1 MADVNTENLLDF
13 SSKKKKKKGKVVVPE
28 VSAPEPGDAPAAAT
42 ATAAVTPAAE
52 QKPVEQP
59 PTDLPEFAKKKKKK
73 AVTIED
79 GDRNSAAA
87 ASRPSGESATPAQ
100 PAAAAASAVNELADK
115 LDDKLGFS
123 QKKKKKP
130 KAFVEEEH
138 KAAAPTIAMT
148 PDSAAPAETAPTAT
162 DGSAGADAQLPSGET
177 LNYTYEYLLT
187 RVFALLRDK
196 NPELMSD
203 QKRRLVMVPPCMAR
217 VGSKKTQFT
226 NFNTI
231 CRSLSRDPAH
241 LSAYLFAELGTT
253 GSLDANGALLIRGK
267 YQSKHMEPVLRNY
280 CRTYVLCSTCQSP
293 ETSLCK
299 ESRLLFLQCQR
310 CGSRVTRK
318 NVTSGFQAVVGKRS
332 AVRAKAQ

>member
-1 MADVNTENLLDF
+1 MADVNTDNLLDF
-13 SSKKKKKKGKVVVPE
+13 SSKKKKKKGKIVVPE
-28 VSAPEPGDAPAAAT
+28 VSAPEPGDAPA
-42 ATAAVTPAAE
+42 TAAAAATPAAE

-59 PTDLPEFAKKKKKK
+59 SSDLPEFAKKKKKK

-87 ASRPSGESATPAQ
+87 AASRPSGESATPAQ
-100 PAAAAASAVNELADK
+100 PESSAVNELADK
-115 LDDKLGFS
+115 LDDELGFS

-138 KAAAPTIAMT
+138 RAAAPTIAMT
-148 PDSAAPAETAPTAT
+148 PDGAAPAGTVPVAT
-162 DGSAGADAQLPSGET
+162 DGSAGAGAQQPSSET
-177 LNYTYEYLLT
+177 PTYSYELLLT
-187 RVFALLRDK
+187 RVFGLLRDK

-310 CGSRVTRK
+310 CGSRVTVK

>member
-13 SSKKKKKKGKVVVPE
+13 SSKKKKKKGKIVVPE
-28 VSAPEPGDAPAAAT
+28 VSAPEPGDAPA
-42 ATAAVTPAAE
+42 TAAAAATPAAE

-59 PTDLPEFAKKKKKK
+59 PSDLPEFAKKKKKK

-87 ASRPSGESATPAQ
+87 AASRPSGESATPAQ
-100 PAAAAASAVNELADK
+100 PESSAVNELADK
-115 LDDKLGFS
+115 LDDELGFS

-138 KAAAPTIAMT
+138 RAAAPTIAMT
-148 PDSAAPAETAPTAT
+148 PDGAAPAGTVPVAT
-162 DGSAGADAQLPSGET
+162 DGSAGAGAQQPSSET
-177 LNYTYEYLLT
+177 PTYSYELLLT
-187 RVFALLRDK
+187 RVFSLLRDK

-310 CGSRVTRK
+310 CGSRPEAASSTGGVHIPASDREFSP
-318 NVTSGFQAVVGKRS
+318 VS
-332 AVRAKAQ
+332 AAA

>member
-1 MADVNTENLLDF
+1 MCSKENLLDF
-13 SSKKKKKKGKVVVPE
+13 SSKKKKKKGKVVVSE
-28 VSAPEPGDAPAAAT
+28 ASAPEPSDAPAA
-42 ATAAVTPAAE
+42 TAAPVSEEKT
-52 QKPVEQP
+52 VEQ
-59 PTDLPEFAKKKKKK
+59 TSVDLPDFAKKKKKK

-79 GDRNSAAA
+79 GGDQKSAAA
-87 ASRPSGESATPAQ
+87 ASQPPDRLETLAQ
-100 PAAAAASAVNELADK
+100 PESSAPAVAVPAVNELADK
-115 LDDKLGFS
+115 LDDELGFS

-130 KAFVEEEH
+130 KAFVEEEP
-138 KAAAPTIAMT
+138 KAAPVTVATT
-148 PDSAAPAETAPTAT
+148 PDGAPPVGAVPAAT
-162 DGSAGADAQLPSGET
+162 DGSAGAQLPTNEMPT
-177 LNYTYEYLLT
+177 YTYEMLLN
-187 RVFALLRDK
+187 RVFAQLRDK

-293 ETSLCK
+293 ETNLCK

-310 CGSRVTRK
+310 CGSRVTVK

>member
-28 VSAPEPGDAPAAAT
+28 VSVPEPGDAA

-87 ASRPSGESATPAQ
+87 ASRPSGESATSAQ
-100 PAAAAASAVNELADK
+100 PESAAAAASAVNELADK
-115 LDDKLGFS
+115 LDDELGFS

-130 KAFVEEEH
+130 KAFVDEEH

-148 PDSAAPAETAPTAT
+148 PDSAAPAPTAA

-177 LNYTYEYLLT
+177 LNYTYEFLLT

-310 CGSRVTRK
+310 CGSRVTVK